1 MFSLGNGHS
10 ANFFVISSLARLYV
24 ASICFGKVTTVQTNK
39 LKLLSVYFCPFI
51 YDNAD
56 IF

>member
-39 LKLLSVYFCPFI
+39 LKLLSVYLCPFI